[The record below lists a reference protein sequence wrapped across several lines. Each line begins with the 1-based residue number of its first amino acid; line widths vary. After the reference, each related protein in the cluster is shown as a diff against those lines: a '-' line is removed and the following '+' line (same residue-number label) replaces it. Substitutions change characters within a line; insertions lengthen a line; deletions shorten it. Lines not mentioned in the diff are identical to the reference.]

1 MGERSLCS
9 LCWQPTIKA
18 CELADQKQLSSQAA
32 ENANDDS
39 QPWRHLEKHARA
51 LPAAQWSQLQAV
63 YVTVSMWCSLMLQCQ
78 QLQMQTHRNAQAPLQ
93 TAAWACFVQHV
104 KHTHMQTF
112 RDTRCKSCTACRQTH
127 KFAAFWLCL
136 NTVMLGMEA
145 HSSDRTQ
152 CA

>member
-112 RDTRCKSCTACRQTH
+112 RDTIQATLKSASLQAAEDEPLVRCASFCSHPLPT
-127 KFAAFWLCL
+127 
-136 NTVMLGMEA
+136 
-145 HSSDRTQ
+145 
-152 CA
+152 